1 MINNIFRVTN
11 ETQGQPFWALAVPE
25 VGDIWQTD
33 LRTGLSEIE
42 AERRINVFGPNI
54 IEKRSQAPGFLIL
67 FNQFKSPLILILLF
81 AGLVT
86 FFIAHYR
93 DALFIFAA
101 VIANAALGF
110 YQEYKAEKALAELKT
125 YLKQRAR
132 VVRGGVER
140 EIDAANLVPGD
151 IIHLTQGDRIPAD
164 GRLVFINDLQVDEA
178 ILTGESL
185 PVSKSVEPVNSGAAV
200 GDQSSMVFAGTLVI
214 QGLGTAVVCRTDF
227 STELGK
233 IAALVAE
240 SRREETPLQTA
251 IKRFGIKAGIW
262 LGLLTLII
270 FGLGVTLGYSRVE
283 MFLIS
288 VAIAVSA
295 VPEGLPVAMTVI
307 LAIGVQRMARRKGV
321 IRKLIAAET
330 LGSTTVILT
339 DKTGT
344 LTMAKMEL
352 SKILPVVGGE
362 EENLLELALI
372 NTNALVENPNDPP
385 SEWRVH
391 GRILETTLVKSAALR
406 SISVEKVKKKTSI
419 LNSLPFNA
427 INKFSA
433 SLIHEGEK
441 HLLVFL
447 GAPDI
452 FVRHSTLDDTEQ
464 KNALKEIGSLAGSG
478 ELVMGV
484 ATKEM
489 KKKEDFAFSQDL
501 ELTSLSFQGL
511 ITLRDPIRPSVKE
524 AIRSV
529 EASGVRVVIVTGD
542 HRGTAEA
549 VAKEV
554 GIRLEEG
561 GVLDSAELQTLPD
574 NDLKKRLPF
583 LRVISRVSPFDKMR
597 IVKAFQETGEV
608 VAMTGDGVNDA
619 PSIKQ
624 ADVGI
629 AMGSGTEVARDVADL
644 VLLNDDFETIAAAVE
659 EGRQIMNNIRKVI
672 VYLLSSVADELLLIG
687 GALLTGLVLPLNALQ
702 ILWVN
707 LFSDSFPA
715 VAFAFEKDI
724 DGLTHRPRSMKAGLF
739 DPLMRFLIL
748 FIGLSTSALLFILY
762 GLLLQAG
769 FPEDLVR
776 TFIFASFGSYTL
788 FLAFSVRS
796 LEKSIFQYPVFSNRY
811 LVAGVGAGMAL
822 MGAAIYIPFLQSLL
836 GTVALPLVWILGVL
850 LVGGL
855 NILAIECGKEVF
867 RRKKSTEWQK
877 ASAADGSGRGQS
889 MDEKN
894 RKDLSREILNGHKKP
909 ASLGPDS

>member
-1 MINNIFRVTN
+1 MIHRTAD
-11 ETQGQPFWALAVPE
+11 EMQKQPFWALPVPKIIE
-25 VGDIWQTD
+25 ILQTD
-33 LRTGLSEIE
+33 TRNGLSENE
-42 AERRINVFGPNI
+42 AERRIKTFGPNV
-54 IEKRSQAPGFLIL
+54 IEKPRRAPGFFIL
-67 FNQFKSPLILILLF
+67 LNQFKSPLILILLF
-81 AGLVT
+81 AGIVT

-110 YQEYKAEKALAELKT
+110 YQEHKAEKALAELKT

-132 VVRGGVER
+132 VIRDGKER

-164 GRLVFINDLQVDEA
+164 GRLLLVNDLQIDEA

-185 PVSKSVEPVNSGAAV
+185 PISKSVDPVNSDAAI
-200 GDQSSMVFAGTLVI
+200 GDQYPMVFAGTLVT
-214 QGLGTAVVCRTDF
+214 QGIGTAVVCRTDF
-227 STELGK
+227 LTELGK

-251 IKRFGIKAGIW
+251 IKRFSIKAGIF
-262 LGLLTLII
+262 LCILTLII
-270 FGLGVTLGYSRVE
+270 FSVGIALGYSRVE
-283 MFLIS
+283 MFLTS

-307 LAIGVQRMARRKGV
+307 LAIGVRRMARRKGV

-330 LGSTTVILT
+330 LGSATVILT

-352 SKILPVVGGE
+352 SKVLPVVGGE
-362 EENLLELALI
+362 EKNLLELALI
-372 NTNALVENPNDPP
+372 NTNVLIENPNDPP
-385 SEWRVH
+385 LEWRAN
-391 GRILETTLVKSAALR
+391 GRILETAVVRAAALR
-406 SISVEKVKKKTSI
+406 GILVDNVKNKTSI
-419 LNSLPFNA
+419 LSSSPFNA
-427 INKFSA
+427 VNKFSA
-433 SLIHEGEK
+433 SLVHDGEK
-441 HLLVFL
+441 HLLVFF

-452 FVRHSTLDDTEQ
+452 FINHSTLSDTEQ
-464 KNALKEIGSLAGSG
+464 KEALKEISFLAESG
-478 ELVMGV
+478 ELVVGV
-484 ATKEM
+484 ATKEIE
-489 KKKEDFAFSQDL
+489 KKEDFSFSKDL
-501 ELTSLSFQGL
+501 ELTGLSFHGL
-511 ITLRDPIRPSVKE
+511 ITLRDPVGPSVKE
-524 AIRSV
+524 AIRNV
-529 EASGVRVVIVTGD
+529 EASGIRIVVMTGD

-554 GIRLEEG
+554 GIHIEKG
-561 GVLDSAELQTLPD
+561 SVLNSSELQILSD
-574 NDLKKRLPF
+574 ADLKKRLPF
-583 LRVISRVSPFDKMR
+583 LRVISRVSPLDKMR

-624 ADVGI
+624 ADIGI
-629 AMGSGTEVARDVADL
+629 AMGSGTEVAREVADL
-644 VLLNDDFETIAAAVE
+644 VLLNDNFETIAAAVE

-672 VYLLSSVADELLLIG
+672 VYLLSDTADELFLIG
-687 GALLTGLVLPLNALQ
+687 GALVMGLALPLNALQ
-702 ILWVN
+702 ILYVN
-707 LFSDSFPA
+707 FFSDSFPA

-724 DGLTHRPRSMKAGLF
+724 DGLRHPQSTKAGLF

-762 GLLLQAG
+762 WLLLRAG

-796 LEKSIFQYPVFSNRY
+796 LEKSILKYPVFSNRY
-811 LVAGVGAGMAL
+811 LVAGVGIGIIL

-836 GTVALPLVWILGVL
+836 RTVPLPFYWLVGVILIGVL
-850 LVGGL
+850 
-855 NILAIECGKEVF
+855 NIVAVEFGKWIF
-867 RRKKSTEWQK
+867 RRKKLIRFKQ
-877 ASAADGSGRGQS
+877 A
-889 MDEKN
+889 
-894 RKDLSREILNGHKKP
+894 
-909 ASLGPDS
+909 